1 MSTIVQL
8 SNVGQLVRP
17 PDINDY
23 FFLVRWSNVSAVE
36 YWSNKYDFQKEKQIF
51 DQKPKLIYY
60 STIPEVVI
68 CMSDNQTLSVV
79 TLENYI
85 KLKSVNHTS
94 CMVLLA
100 TLLLILDYAKA
111 LMHRRCVGFAAS
123 ASSQHNCGYN
133 QLKSK

>member
-23 FFLVRWSNVSAVE
+23 FFLVSWND
-36 YWSNKYDFQKEKQIF
+36 KKT
-51 DQKPKLIYY
+51 KLIYY

-100 TLLLILDYAKA
+100 TLLLILDCAKA

-123 ASSQHNCGYN
+123 ASSQHVCGQN
-133 QLKSK
+133 QTK